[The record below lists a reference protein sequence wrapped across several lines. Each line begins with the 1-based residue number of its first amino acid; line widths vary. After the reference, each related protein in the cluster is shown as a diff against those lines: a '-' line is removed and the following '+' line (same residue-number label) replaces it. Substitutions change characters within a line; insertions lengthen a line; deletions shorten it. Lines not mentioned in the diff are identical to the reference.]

1 MNEAKARRKFGRI
14 QSQITNIIENPEI
27 FVTFAEKGDL
37 DQLRRQYATFSVR
50 KKTLERACQAAASN
64 GRTEV
69 LGWLAK
75 MLGNTNYSVV
85 RAQCCIDAAGGG
97 HLSTLQYAVGDVW
110 PHHEGGTR
118 NQCLEIAEAR
128 GHHEIEEWITGPGS
142 LLMEEVD

>member
-1 MNEAKARRKFGRI
+1 MDKASAPKFKRRTPFEASEIDEK
-14 QSQITNIIENPEI
+14 PEI

-37 DQLRRQYATFSVR
+37 DQLRRRYFAFSVL
-50 KKTLERACQAAASN
+50 KETLERACQAAASN

-75 MLGNTNYSVV
+75 MLGDTNYSVV
-85 RAQCCIDAAGGG
+85 RAQCCIDAAGGD
-97 HLSTLQYAVGDVW
+97 HLSTLQYAVGDAW
-110 PHHEGGTR
+110 PHHKGGTR
-118 NQCLEIAEAR
+118 NQCLEIAKAR